1 MLPKQL
7 QSVVGRIEHGT
18 MNTASDLGERFG
30 IDLLTYNPLRM
41 RQYHRYATENAPGVV
56 ASLRSCFPDARRYA
70 DVGSGSGAYVAEA
83 ARQGLEAIG
92 CERSRVGRA
101 IGARQGARCIPF
113 DLQADPPAPLPW
125 APDLAS
131 SFEVAEHLPEDL
143 GARLVGFLAS
153 TAPTVVFSAAH
164 LGQGGTG
171 HINEQPQ
178 EYWRSR
184 FEAAGMHADDEAAGA
199 LRLSFGEHGV
209 VAPWF
214 AANVQVFR
222 R

>member
-1 MLPKQL
+1 MLRNRL
-7 QSVVGRIEHGT
+7 LSVVGRVEHGT

-41 RQYHRYATENAPGVV
+41 RQYHRYATENAPGVI
-56 ASLRSCFPDARRYA
+56 ASLRKCFPEARRYA

-83 ARQGLEAIG
+83 GRQGLDAVG

-101 IGARQGARCIPF
+101 LASRQGARCVPF
-113 DLQADPPAPLPW
+113 DLTEEPPASLPW
-125 APDLAS
+125 TPDLAS
-131 SFEVAEHLPEDL
+131 SFEVAEHLPEQL
-143 GARLVGFLAS
+143 GTELVAFLAR
-153 TAPTVVFSAAH
+153 TAPVIVFSAAH
-164 LGQGGTG
+164 PGQGGTG
-171 HINEQPQ
+171 HINEQPP

-184 FEAAGMHADDEAAGA
+184 FERHGMRPDGETAER
-199 LRLSFGEHGV
+199 LRNNFGEEGV

-214 AANVQVFR
+214 HANVQVFR